1 MTRTWSV
8 SGRRMMW
15 GQVSGRRGR
24 SRGRWK
30 PLLAAPLVG
39 ILFASNGCSSSG
51 SGDADVEDAAAASSV
66 DADVAV
72 EVPVTT
78 EDGRMLQPAGH
89 VGIWFET
96 EPRDPLDRLVWKS
109 QQFVGQPLELEP
121 LGDAARTP
129 DSVDLPNVCAPEVF
143 ERLETLGIMRGQQPD
158 VGSGYVLCAARGAS
172 REPLIRHVEIFWG
185 SDTSPD
191 HFLGEDGV
199 SSLDE
204 SGVEVVNEGGF
215 SEISGCIPFGR
226 PKNRDGVMFSW
237 SGDADRTGGCDQA
250 ILGYQIINNSIGGYL
265 VSS

>member
-1 MTRTWSV
+1 
-8 SGRRMMW
+8 MMW

-24 SRGRWK
+24 PRGRWK

-39 ILFASNGCSSSG
+39 ILFVSSGCSSSG

-66 DADVAV
+66 DADAAV

-143 ERLETLGIMRGQQPD
+143 ERLETLGLVRGVGSD
-158 VGSGYVLCAARGAS
+158 VGLEYVVCAITGTKSDPAVRHIRFLWGVAMS
-172 REPLIRHVEIFWG
+172 VDPL
-185 SDTSPD
+185 
-191 HFLGEDGV
+191 LGEDGV
-199 SSLDE
+199 TSLDE
-204 SGVEVVNEGGF
+204 SGVEVLGSGGY
-215 SEISGCIPFGR
+215 SVEAGCIALGR
-226 PKNRDGVMFSW
+226 STRG
-237 SGDADRTGGCDQA
+237 DRTIFAYSKKLDPSVECGGPIRGQ
-250 ILGYQIINNSIGGYL
+250 QMIINSIGGNF
-265 VSS
+265 V

>member
-1 MTRTWSV
+1 MTRTWTV

-15 GQVSGRRGR
+15 GQVSGCRGR
-24 SRGRWK
+24 PRGRWK

-51 SGDADVEDAAAASSV
+51 SGDADVEDPAAASSV

-121 LGDAARTP
+121 LGDAARAP
-129 DSVDLPNVCAPEVF
+129 ESVDLPNVCVPEVF
-143 ERLETLGIMRGQQPD
+143 ERLETLGIMRGQRPD
-158 VGSGYVLCAARGAS
+158 VGPGYVLCAVSGKLSDSTARGIGFLMGAVAS
-172 REPLIRHVEIFWG
+172 ADV
-185 SDTSPD
+185 
-191 HFLGEDGV
+191 FLWEDGRL
-199 SSLDE
+199 SLDD
-204 SGVEVVNEGGF
+204 SGIRVLARGGF
-215 SEISGCIPFGR
+215 ANEVGCIAFESSSSGSFELYSYSRKMDLSIGCEESVKGR
-226 PKNRDGVMFSW
+226 
-237 SGDADRTGGCDQA
+237 Q
-250 ILGYQIINNSIGGYL
+250 LLLNSIGGSY
-265 VSS
+265 V